1 LVLLLLISS
10 GNVFAQDSKTMAI
23 SSPIQEPIICFKESD
38 ASQIV
43 VKLENY
49 PKLEDNIRL
58 LKEEN
63 AELEKKI
70 NNLNEIIKSQ
80 EIVIANSEKTIK
92 KLEETIITQ
101 KKAYEKQIEE
111 SKPSI
116 WRYIGTAIGSLAVGL
131 CIGLLI

>member
-1 LVLLLLISS
+1 
-10 GNVFAQDSKTMAI
+10 MAI